1 MPCRDDVDFE
11 LRCSMTKHRDQTD
24 DVYDLIIRNATLIDG
39 SGGAPRIG
47 DLAITGE
54 RLSAIG
60 TIDPDAAAV
69 RTIDAGGRV
78 ACPGFVDIHTHSDLT
93 LVADGVGESKL
104 RQGVTTEVVGNCSF
118 AAFPIEPERLDLHT
132 DHLARATAPITPWW
146 TDLDGYADA
155 LHEQGLAINVVPLA
169 GHGTLRVAAMGVD
182 ERPATD
188 EELRRMESDLHL
200 ALEQGAFGMSTGLT
214 HVPSSYGNFDEVA
227 ALARVLAAHGAL
239 YATHCRAIGPDER
252 ASVAE
257 AIEIG
262 RQTGVTVE
270 FSHLAI
276 NRPDRW
282 GHGAELLS
290 MFDAAREEGIDIFFD
305 VYPYVAS
312 SSSLTQYLPAWV
324 QAGGTE
330 AMRTRLEDGDQ
341 RRRALDD
348 MAEGW
353 FGGIPWLWDRFVV
366 SSSPDGHG
374 VAKTLEELSA
384 DEGIEPYELT
394 LQLCERYGNELQVVL
409 FYRSEDDVAKFLAHP
424 LSVIGSDGNAI
435 PLEQPAACPH
445 PRNFGTFPRVL
456 GMYARDEGVL
466 ELADAVRK
474 MTAEPAR
481 RLGLT
486 DRGRLEVG
494 AIADVV
500 VFNPATVIDNSEFGQ
515 RADPPTGIDVV
526 IVNGRV
532 VLEDGRISDD
542 RPGRVLR
549 RRSSQPPA
557 PPAESTN

>member
-1 MPCRDDVDFE
+1 MF
-11 LRCSMTKHRDQTD
+11 
-24 DVYDLIIRNATLIDG
+24 DLVIRNATLIDG
-39 SGGAPRIG
+39 SGRPAQTG
-47 DLAITGE
+47 DLGITGD
-54 RLSAIG
+54 RISAIG
-60 TIDPDAAAV
+60 SIDPEAVAA

-78 ACPGFVDIHTHSDLT
+78 ACPGFIDIHTHSDLT
-93 LVADGVGESKL
+93 LIDDGVGESKL

-118 AAFPIEPERLDLHT
+118 AAFPIEPERLDLHA
-132 DHLARATAPITPWW
+132 DHLARATAPIIPWW
-146 TDLDGYADA
+146 TDLNGYADA
-155 LHEQGLAINVVPLA
+155 LHDRGLAINVAPLA
-169 GHGTLRVAAMGVD
+169 GHGTLRVAAMGVE
-182 ERPATD
+182 ERPATA
-188 EELRRMESDLHL
+188 EELSRMEGDLGR

-214 HVPSSYGNFDEVA
+214 HVPSSYGDFDEVA

-239 YATHCRAIGPDER
+239 YATHCRAIAPDER

-312 SSSLTQYLPAWV
+312 SSSLTQYLPPWL
-324 QAGGTE
+324 QSGGTD
-330 AMRTRLEDGDQ
+330 AMRARLQDPDQ

-366 SSSPDGHG
+366 SSSPDGYG
-374 VAKTLEELSA
+374 IAKTLEELSTT
-384 DEGIEPYELT
+384 EGIEPYELT

-409 FYRSEDDVAKFLAHP
+409 FYRSEDDVAKFVAHP

-435 PLEQPAACPH
+435 PLEQPTACPH

-456 GMYARDEGVL
+456 GLYARDTGVL
-466 ELADAVRK
+466 ALVDAVRK

-481 RLGLT
+481 RLGLA
-486 DRGRLEVG
+486 DRGTLEVG

-500 VFNPATVIDNSEFGQ
+500 VFNPETVIDNSEFGQ

-526 IVNGRV
+526 IVNGHI
-532 VLEDGRISDD
+532 VLEDGTINDD

-549 RRSSQPPA
+549 RVSNHSSASSASSP
-557 PPAESTN
+557 N